1 MALLKFNATKTSWL
15 METQYKTRFE
25 GAHHAHWKASKYDE
39 SNYYFY
45 CRGLRLNAKEHVH
58 VPARV
63 AESMF
68 QCVEMMES
76 LILTFVNSTA
86 RGRRPTVMVLS
97 SSLDQVSCVSLNV
110 PVPFIKCD
118 KTRPICVDNVR
129 LASTATFA
137 LIVNQSMG
145 VIAPI
150 NLGQSELV

>member
-1 MALLKFNATKTSWL
+1 M
-15 METQYKTRFE
+15 
-25 GAHHAHWKASKYDE
+25 
-39 SNYYFY
+39 
-45 CRGLRLNAKEHVH
+45 
-58 VPARV
+58 RV

-118 KTRPICVDNVR
+118 QTRPIGVDNVR

-137 LIVNQSMG
+137 
-145 VIAPI
+145 
-150 NLGQSELV
+150 